1 VDDVTCGRGF
11 VGREGD
17 LMRSIRFN
25 GTLIP
30 TSGDVADAVMER
42 AEALSSGGRSDPI
55 EVPAI
60 APDGMMTTTKIL
72 IGPSSEL
79 VIEDADDDELEVDDP
94 RFVARL
100 RSAATTFG
108 HVEPLH
114 ATERPAPGETA
125 Q

>member
-1 VDDVTCGRGF
+1 
-11 VGREGD
+11 
-17 LMRSIRFN
+17 MKNIRYD
-25 GTLIP
+25 GSTIL
-30 TSGDVADAVMER
+30 TSDDVADAVIEY
-42 AEALSSGGRSDPI
+42 AEALSSGGRSDTI

-60 APDGMMTTTKIL
+60 APDGTMTTTKIL

-79 VIEDADDDELEVDDP
+79 VIEDTDDDELEVTNP
-94 RFVARL
+94 RFVSRL

-114 ATERPAPGETA
+114 ATERPAPGETT